1 MTILLQIVEL
11 LIYIRIK
18 ELIGFAILTN
28 FILIQLW
35 DSSPP
40 ENIKN
45 YIKSKYKSCIY
56 SEYQIQKYDS
66 LCASYC
72 LYIIYCVKILL
83 LDIKKAVLNLYYIKV
98 RIVCKPVNEQL
109 CCSLPSFQDG

>member
-1 MTILLQIVEL
+1 MRDDDFNTDIGIVNL
-11 LIYIRIK
+11 HPIKDRI
-18 ELIGFAILTN
+18 GYAIFIN
-28 FILIQLW
+28 IILIVMDVL
-35 DSSPP
+35 PP

-72 LYIIYCVKILL
+72 LYIIYCVKILS
-83 LDIKKAVLNLYYIKV
+83 LDFKKAVLNLYYSK
-98 RIVCKPVNEQL
+98 
-109 CCSLPSFQDG
+109 